1 MVRGKSPA
9 VGAVGAGGASVSIS
23 LSQLDKVLN
32 GVELWRIGRW
42 MEDGMRATL
51 QAAVYTLGKEAAA
64 AGAPSAATKAA
75 HEAVLASV
83 TARLIHDA
91 KVRGAEIMHTI
102 LAAVIM
108 DPIAKELT
116 PSLQAPL
123 SPIKS
128 LVPEDLAPLMD
139 VDGMVE
145 DVMNDTLS
153 SAVDPTILPA
163 TARALAPL
171 DASAFGGVPI
181 QDFTASW
188 AGGAK
193 PAGAAAGAG
202 AGAGRAPSPEPAPA
216 SGPGAMPAA
225 VHEPV
230 EAAVP
235 PPAPKE
241 DAVEASAPGAEVN
254 AFA

>member
-1 MVRGKSPA
+1 
-9 VGAVGAGGASVSIS
+9 
-23 LSQLDKVLN
+23 
-32 GVELWRIGRW
+32 
-42 MEDGMRATL
+42 MEDGMRETL
-51 QAAVYTLGKEAAA
+51 QAAAYTLGKEAAA

-188 AGGAK
+188 TDGA
-193 PAGAAAGAG
+193 AAAAGAG
-202 AGAGRAPSPEPAPA
+202 AGAGAGSARAPSPDPAPA
-216 SGPGAMPAA
+216 SGPGAMPASA
-225 VHEPV
+225 PEPV
-230 EAAVP
+230 EAVAP

-241 DAVEASAPGAEVN
+241 EAVEASAPGAEVN